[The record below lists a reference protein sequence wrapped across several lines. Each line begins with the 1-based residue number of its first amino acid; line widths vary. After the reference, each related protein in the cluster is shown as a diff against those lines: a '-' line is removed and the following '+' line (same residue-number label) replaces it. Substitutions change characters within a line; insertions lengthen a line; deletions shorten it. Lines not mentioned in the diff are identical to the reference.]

1 MTTTHANLS
10 PSSRHRWKL
19 CPASVQAEANYP
31 DESGP
36 AAIDGTHTHSLLEHC
51 VKSALRDAHQ
61 LLGAKMFNHEGEFVV
76 DLPRADRVNVA
87 VNYIKSILGGEVTIK
102 SERKVD
108 PFYLTGRL
116 DLSGTVDVTV
126 ETSKLW
132 HLIDYKDGGG
142 VVEVVEN
149 PQLLQ
154 YGVAVVSE
162 ALSQQRKLPDRFRLT
177 IVQPKLADR
186 GMAPVQHWEIPTTR
200 LIEEAETLKAEA
212 ARTDDPNAPFTPG
225 EVQCRYC
232 KHRRNCQAK
241 VEKVMSDFKIEGMF
255 PASLVPAMTGSFVA
269 LDAAQQA
276 ANKNPAEMPDEQ
288 IKSILDAAPLM
299 RQLLESVEEE
309 ALRRLKGGKTIPG
322 LKLVNGRGSRAWS
335 IADEEEMAAKLIK
348 MGIPKGSVYVTKL
361 VSPAQAEKL
370 TWTKRDGTA
379 VQLTPRQLERMD
391 KEYVVKMAG
400 KLTVAPESDSR
411 PAVTMDASSLFKPV
425 IREATPEEIALLSSA
440 RVILDANPVP
450 TEGRTLHP
458 SQEPPALP
466 DWLSS

>member
-1 MTTTHANLS
+1 MSTGHATRS
-10 PSSRHRWKL
+10 PSSRHRWRL
-19 CPASVQAEANYP
+19 CAASVQAEARYA

-36 AAIDGTHTHSLLEHC
+36 AAIDGTHTHTLIEQC
-51 VKSALRDAHQ
+51 VKNSLCDACVHVGKT
-61 LLGAKMFNHEGEFVV
+61 LTDHDGEFTV
-76 DLPRADRVNVA
+76 DRARADRANVCID
-87 VNYIKSILGGEVTIK
+87 YIKSILGGEVTIK

-142 VVEVVEN
+142 LVEVIEN

-186 GMAPVQHWEIPTTR
+186 GMNPVQHWEIPTTR

-241 VEKVMSDFKIEGMF
+241 VEKVMEGFKLENLFTPGQIVE
-255 PASLVPAMTGSFVA
+255 VPAPLTINPMDIAT
-269 LDAAQQA
+269 QA

-309 ALRRLKGGKTIPG
+309 ALRRLKSGKTIAG
-322 LKLVNGRGSRAWS
+322 LKLVNGRGSRVWS
-335 IADEEEMAAKLIK
+335 IADEEEMASKLIK

-361 VSPAQAEKL
+361 VSPVQAEKL
-370 TWTKRDGTA
+370 TWTKRDGTEM
-379 VQLTPRQLERMD
+379 QLTPRQLERMD
-391 KEYVVKMAG
+391 KEYVIKMAG

-411 PAVTMDASSLFKPV
+411 PAVTMDASPLFSAVAAP
-425 IREATPEEIALLSSA
+425 ATL
-440 RVILDANPVP
+440 
-450 TEGRTLHP
+450 P
-458 SQEPPALP
+458 SVTPEPPALP